1 MAVTLT
7 WTPRERRFGAL
18 HALGLLGVLGL
29 LVARFVPVARLPFW
43 RCVFREHTGWPC
55 PGCGLT
61 RAADGLAHLRFG
73 LAFESNPLGALAG
86 CLLAGAAV
94 LGLLQWAFRLSLP
107 VPELSAREARAGRA
121 AVVAAVVANYGFVIG
136 QTRLGWR

>member
-1 MAVTLT
+1 MTLH
-7 WTPRERRFGAL
+7 WTPRERRFLLL
-18 HALGLLGVLGL
+18 HALGLAGVMGL

-43 RCVFREHTGWPC
+43 HCVFREHTGWPC

-61 RAADGLAHLRFG
+61 RAADGLAHLRLGF
-73 LAFESNPLGALAG
+73 AFESNPLGALVG

-94 LGLLQWAFRLSLP
+94 LGLAQWVFRLSLP
-107 VPELSAREARAGRA
+107 VPQLSPREARAWRA
-121 AVVAAVVANYGFVIG
+121 ALVAAVVANYAFVIV

>member
-1 MAVTLT
+1 MTLA
-7 WTPRERRFGAL
+7 WTPRQRRFTLL
-18 HALGLLGVLGL
+18 HALGLAGVLGL
-29 LVARFVPVARLPFW
+29 LVARYVPLARLPFW

-61 RAADGLAHLRFG
+61 RAADGLAHLRLGF
-73 LAFESNPLGALAG
+73 AFESNPLGALVG

-94 LGLLQWAFRLSLP
+94 LAGIQWAFRLSLP
-107 VPELSAREARAGRA
+107 EPRPSPAEARAARA
-121 AVVAAVVANYGFVIG
+121 AVVAAVLANYAFVIV

>member
-1 MAVTLT
+1 MTLD
-7 WTPRERRFGAL
+7 WTPRERRFTVL
-18 HALGLLGVLGL
+18 HALGLAGVMGL

-43 RCVFREHTGWPC
+43 HCVFREHTGWPC

-61 RAADGLAHLRFG
+61 RAADGLAHLRVGF
-73 LAFESNPLGALAG
+73 AFESNPLGALVG

-94 LGLLQWAFRLSLP
+94 LGLVQWVFRLSLP
-107 VPELSAREARAGRA
+107 RPRLSDSEARAGRA
-121 AVVAAVVANYGFVIG
+121 AVVAAVLANYAFVIV

>member
-1 MAVTLT
+1 MTFT
-7 WTPRERRFGAL
+7 WTPRERRFTLL
-18 HALGLLGVLGL
+18 HGLGLLGVLGL

-43 RCVFREHTGWPC
+43 GCALRAHTGWPC

-73 LAFESNPLGALAG
+73 AAFEANPLGALAG

-94 LGLLQWAFRLSLP
+94 LGLIQWAFRLSLP
-107 VPELSAREARAGRA
+107 EPQLSPHEARTGRVA
-121 AVVAAVVANYGFVIG
+121 LVAALVANYVFVIV

>member
-1 MAVTLT
+1 MTLH
-7 WTPRERRFGAL
+7 WTPRRRHFTLL
-18 HALGLLGVLGL
+18 HALGLAGALGL
-29 LVARFVPVARLPFW
+29 VVARFVPLARLPFW

-61 RAADGLAHLRFG
+61 RAVDGLAHLRFG
-73 LAFESNPLGALAG
+73 FAFESNPLGALAG

-94 LGLLQWAFRLSLP
+94 LGLVQWVFRLSLP
-107 VPELSAREARAGRA
+107 VPQLSPGEARAGRA
-121 AVVAAVVANYGFVIG
+121 ALVAAVVANYAFVIV

>member
-1 MAVTLT
+1 MTLD
-7 WTPRERRFGAL
+7 WTPRERRFTVL
-18 HALGLLGVLGL
+18 HALGLAGVMGL
-29 LVARFVPVARLPFW
+29 LAARFVPVARLPFW

-61 RAADGLAHLRFG
+61 RAADGLAHLRLGF
-73 LAFESNPLGALAG
+73 AFESNPLGALVG

-94 LGLLQWAFRLSLP
+94 LGLLQWVFRLSLP
-107 VPELSAREARAGRA
+107 LPRLSAAESRAGRA
-121 AVVAAVVANYGFVIG
+121 GLVAAVLANYAFVIV

>member
-1 MAVTLT
+1 MTLH
-7 WTPRERRFGAL
+7 WTPRERRFLLL
-18 HALGLLGVLGL
+18 HALGLTGVVGL

-43 RCVFREHTGWPC
+43 RCVIREHTGWPC

-61 RAADGLAHLRFG
+61 RAADGLAHLRLGF
-73 LAFESNPLGALAG
+73 AFESNPLGALVG

-94 LGLLQWAFRLSLP
+94 LGLVQWLFRLSLP
-107 VPELSAREARAGRA
+107 IPELSAREARAGRA
-121 AVVAAVVANYGFVIG
+121 ALVAAVVANYAFVIV

>member
-1 MAVTLT
+1 MTLT
-7 WTPRERRFGAL
+7 WTPRERRFTVL
-18 HALGLLGVLGL
+18 HALGLAGVMGL

-43 RCVFREHTGWPC
+43 HCVFREHTGWPC

-61 RAADGLAHLRFG
+61 RAADGLAHLRLGF
-73 LAFESNPLGALAG
+73 AFESNPLGALVG

-94 LGLLQWAFRLSLP
+94 LGLLQWVFRLPLP
-107 VPELSAREARAGRA
+107 LPRLSAGEARAGRA
-121 AVVAAVVANYGFVIG
+121 GLVAAVLANYAFVIV

>member
-1 MAVTLT
+1 MTLH
-7 WTPRERRFGAL
+7 WTPRERRFSLL
-18 HALGLLGVLGL
+18 HALGLAGALGL
-29 LVARFVPVARLPFW
+29 LVARYVPVARLPLW

-73 LAFESNPLGALAG
+73 FAFESNPLGALAG
-86 CLLAGAAV
+86 CLLAGAAL
-94 LGLLQWAFRLSLP
+94 LGLAQWVFRLSLP
-107 VPELSAREARAGRA
+107 VPQLSPGEARAGRA
-121 AVVAAVVANYGFVIG
+121 AVVTALVANYAFVIV

>member
-1 MAVTLT
+1 MTLH
-7 WTPRERRFGAL
+7 WTPHERRFTLL
-18 HALGLLGVLGL
+18 HALGLAGVMGL

-43 RCVFREHTGWPC
+43 RCALREHTGWPC

-61 RAADGLAHLRFG
+61 RAAEGLAHLRLGF
-73 LAFESNPLGALAG
+73 AFESNPLGALVG

-94 LGLLQWAFRLSLP
+94 VGLLQWVFRLSLP
-107 VPELSAREARAGRA
+107 VPHLSPGEARTGRSA
-121 AVVAAVVANYGFVIG
+121 LVATVVANYAFVIV